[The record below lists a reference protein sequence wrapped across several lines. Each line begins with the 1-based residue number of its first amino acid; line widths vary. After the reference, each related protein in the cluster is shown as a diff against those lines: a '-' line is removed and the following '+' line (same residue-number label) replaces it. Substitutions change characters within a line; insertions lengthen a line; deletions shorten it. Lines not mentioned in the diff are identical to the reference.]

1 MVAGDLATSGQQQ
14 DAPAGGAETA
24 NVRERRE
31 YAGTG
36 VVTGFVVGL
45 ILASAAVIFV
55 AQNGERVGVEWLWT
69 DFRVSLAVIILGAIL
84 LGIIA
89 DEAIGIVWRRMRRR
103 RLAERAE
110 LASLRRRVDRGH
122 GAAGPAS

>member
-1 MVAGDLATSGQQQ
+1 MVASDLATSGQQQ
-14 DAPAGGAETA
+14 NRSAGGAEKP
-24 NVRERRE
+24 NVQERRE

-36 VVTGFVVGL
+36 IVSGLVVGL

-69 DFRVSLAVIILGAIL
+69 DFRVSLAVIVLGAIL
-84 LGIIA
+84 LGIVA
-89 DEAIGIVWRRMRRR
+89 DEAIGIVWRRIRRR

-110 LASLRRRVDRGH
+110 LASLRHRVDGGH
-122 GAAGPAS
+122 GAAEPAS